1 MQNTV
6 LIIHV
11 VIGMLFVLCVLIQDK
26 GSGLSAALGGTGGFY
41 ASQRGA
47 AKVIHYITMVLCVV
61 FFATALVYV
70 VLPTDVVPP
79 PTADAP
85 VITPSVTAESVTSAP
100 VTVEVPTPSPQ

>member
-47 AKVIHYITMVLCVV
+47 AKAIHYITMVLCVV
-61 FFATALVYV
+61 FFTTALVYV
-70 VLPTDVVPP
+70 VLPTDTVVPTESTTP
-79 PTADAP
+79 
-85 VITPSVTAESVTSAP
+85 IISPSVTSEP
-100 VTVEVPTPSPQ
+100 VTIEVPAPSPQ